1 MTNKMTN
8 KRALEYILENCTL
21 PVDVADKL
29 TAMIASLE
37 KKSSSTTRKP
47 TAKQT
52 ENAGLRD
59 AIYGY
64 LLNSGAKVTCT
75 ELTKSLEVLDGMN
88 NQRVSALL
96 RPLVA
101 DGLVLKDTVKGK
113 SVFYA
118 LPLDTDEGED

>member
-8 KRALEYILENCTL
+8 KRALEYVLENCNV
-21 PVDVADKL
+21 PAEVAEKL

-37 KKSSSTTRKP
+37 KRSSSTTRKP
-47 TAKQT
+47 TTKQT